1 MIIGAIGS
9 IEYEPGGKEGGD
21 GGVDNLACPSGGWRR
36 LRGGLMGGGGGVA
49 VPADPRRIQN
59 YGQCYLG
66 RYSTTGS
73 THEFIQPL

>member
-36 LRGGLMGGGGGVA
+36 LRGGLMGGGGGGRGASGSKEDTKLWAMLLGTVF
-49 VPADPRRIQN
+49 N
-59 YGQCYLG
+59 Y
-66 RYSTTGS
+66 RKHS
-73 THEFIQPL
+73 